1 MPRKSKKTLEKN
13 EEQQEIEDE
22 MEWQNNHVDA
32 IVKEV
37 LDSRESVKRGRERA
51 ALYDIYM
58 DKFLFPLIEYKGIKE
73 DKNDRF
79 YQNRTAGEMLDSIG
93 IYDPD
98 DPRFKGSYPD
108 KTVQELFPEE
118 KPKTRGRPKKS
129 ETKTSTKAEAKAE
142 DKPEPKPRGRPKKT
156 STKAEAK
163 AATNIEDS
171 DEESIDIKIPKDISK
186 TAVFEDDDDD
196 TPFFAK
202 PIEVKQVKKTE
213 LQEKMDRYY
222 DSSIMLNG
230 IYYKDGDTYK
240 RYDGTRKN
248 YNHNSKV
255 VYISS
260 SKKVDGVIIKL
271 DYYTKNDY
279 KYDTGAYKKVTIDF
293 SPDDMMLFAP
303 GIDFR
308 YTDTLFDAIFEEKI
322 TNESEASDLAFY
334 AGEQERLDQ
343 ERANKEAKTAETK
356 KAFKAIAE
364 ATAKTAIK
372 KTTKKINKLAEEM
385 KEMKTET
392 IEIDDTD
399 DMMKQFEQK
408 AEVLKNMTDIK
419 NAKLHYSK
427 AKKMKI
433 AAEINKHLEEQ
444 NLHRF
449 KTTLVKLKSIEPEKY
464 KGKHDLIECKIEAL
478 ESLETSS
485 KIIRVILTMTFPD
498 GKAMGI
504 MFSYNITLMMKH
516 PKLSSFIERI
526 TKRINEI
533 VNNSFV
539 MIK

>member
-22 MEWQNNHVDA
+22 MEWQNNHVDE
-32 IVKEV
+32 IVKSV
-37 LDSRESVKRGRERA
+37 LDSRERSKKLQANTALARTYRENFV
-51 ALYDIYM
+51 L
-58 DKFLFPLIEYKGIKE
+58 PLIEYKGIKE
-73 DKNDRF
+73 DKNDEF
-79 YQNRTAGEMLDSIG
+79 YQNRVAKEMLDSVG
-93 IYDPD
+93 IYKPK

-118 KPKTRGRPKKS
+118 KPKTRGRPKK
-129 ETKTSTKAEAKAE
+129 TSTKAEAKAEAKAE

-156 STKAEAK
+156 STKAE
-163 AATNIEDS
+163 TEDS

-202 PIEVKQVKKTE
+202 PIDVKQVKKTE

-222 DSSIMLNG
+222 DNSIMLNG
-230 IYYKDGDTYK
+230 TYYKDGDTYK
-240 RYDGTRKN
+240 RYEGTRKN
-248 YNHNSKV
+248 YNHNSNV
-255 VYISS
+255 VKISS
-260 SKKVDGVIIKL
+260 SKKVDGVIISL
-271 DYYTKNDY
+271 EYYTKNDY